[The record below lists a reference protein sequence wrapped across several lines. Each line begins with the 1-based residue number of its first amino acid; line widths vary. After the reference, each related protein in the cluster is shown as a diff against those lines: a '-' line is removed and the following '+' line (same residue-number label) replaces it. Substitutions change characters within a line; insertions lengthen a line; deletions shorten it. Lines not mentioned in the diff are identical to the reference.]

1 MADDL
6 NLSKPFTAL
15 SGTDI
20 NALHFNFDAVK
31 AIDYRQ
37 IVRLEARL
45 RGNTA
50 EIFDISSM
58 SKKTSSEFRIAVAW
72 IAAIRGTKG
81 LCLDDIDN
89 LSFADLIELEDFG
102 LFFIAKLE

>member
-1 MADDL
+1 MAEDL
-6 NLSKPFTAL
+6 ILSKPFTAL
-15 SGTDI
+15 SGVEI
-20 NALHFNFDAVK
+20 NSIHFNFDAVK

-58 SKKTSSEFRIAVAW
+58 SKKTSSEFKISVAW

-89 LSFADLIELEDFG
+89 MPLLDLIELEDIG